1 MPVPE
6 IARSGLGSASTGQH
20 SSNQAPAR
28 HAVKHDPSDFHLGC
42 RIRHAQFGEGVVV
55 SLKDDIA
62 EIAFS
67 GANRGIKKMNVRIA
81 PVEKI

>member
-1 MPVPE
+1 LDGGKTGESQVAGTGFSPASSAPV
-6 IARSGLGSASTGQH
+6 
-20 SSNQAPAR
+20 R
-28 HAVKHDPSDFHLGC
+28 HAVRHDPSDFHLGC

-67 GANRGIKKMNVRIA
+67 GPNRGIKKMNVRIA

>member
-1 MPVPE
+1 MS
-6 IARSGLGSASTGQH
+6 RNGFQNSSAGTGF
-20 SSNQAPAR
+20 SPAPAIAR
-28 HAVKHDPSDFHLGC
+28 HAVRHDPSDFHLGC
-42 RIRHAQFGEGVVV
+42 RIRHAQFGEGVIV

>member
-1 MPVPE
+1 M
-6 IARSGLGSASTGQH
+6 
-20 SSNQAPAR
+20 
-28 HAVKHDPSDFHLGC
+28 
-42 RIRHAQFGEGVVV
+42 RHAQFGEGVVV